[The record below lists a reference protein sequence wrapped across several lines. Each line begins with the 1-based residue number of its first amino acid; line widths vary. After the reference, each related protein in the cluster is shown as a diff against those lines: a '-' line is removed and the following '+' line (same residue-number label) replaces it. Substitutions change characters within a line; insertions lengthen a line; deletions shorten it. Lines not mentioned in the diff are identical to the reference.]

1 MKKALI
7 WLVVIVI
14 IAFIGYR
21 GYKAYQKSQV
31 KEVFVEEKTKPVE
44 IQVVKATPFK
54 RSLTFTGDVKGIEE
68 IDVFPKVSGKLVKIN
83 VREGDRVKKDQVLAL
98 VDRDIAGMKFELSEV
113 ISPVEGI
120 IGWVFLDEGAEVSPA
135 STSPQMGTPI
145 FRVVN
150 MDQVK
155 VVINV
160 IEKDIPKIKMGQTAE
175 ISSDAY
181 PDKTFSGKVSLIS
194 PVVDRLTRSAG
205 VEITLSNP
213 GHLLKPG
220 MYAQVSITTEKTREA
235 LLINSYSILEKGDK
249 RSVFVIR
256 DQKAYMKSVETGD
269 FGSDL
274 IEIKAGLTPGETLV
288 ISGHNRLSH
297 GDSVR
302 IVGGIN

>member
-14 IAFIGYR
+14 IALIGYR

-54 RSLTFTGDVKGIEE
+54 RSLSFTGDVKGIEE
-68 IDVFPKVSGKLVKIN
+68 IDVFPKVSGKLVQIK
-83 VREGDRVKKDQVLAL
+83 VREGDRIKKDQVLAL

-160 IEKDIPKIKMGQTAE
+160 IEKDLPKIKMGQTAE

-235 LLINSYSILEKGDK
+235 LLVNSYSILEK
-249 RSVFVIR
+249 V
-256 DQKAYMKSVETGD
+256 DQKAVFVVRDQRAYLKSVETGD

-288 ISGHNRLSH
+288 VSGHNRLSH

-302 IVGGIN
+302 IVGGIK

>member
-7 WLVVIVI
+7 WMVVLVI
-14 IAFIGYR
+14 IALIGYR
-21 GYKAYQKSQV
+21 GYKAYKKSQV

-44 IQVVKATPFK
+44 IQVVQTTPFK
-54 RSLTFTGDVKGIEE
+54 KYLSFTGDVKGIEE

-83 VREGDRVKKDQVLAL
+83 VTEGDRVKKDQVLAL
-98 VDRDIAGMKFELSEV
+98 VDRDVAGMKFELAEV
-113 ISPVEGI
+113 TSPVEGI
-120 IGWVFLDEGAEVSPA
+120 IGWVFLDEGAGVSPP
-135 STSPQMGTPI
+135 SPSPQMGTPI
-145 FRVVN
+145 FRIVN

-160 IEKDIPKIKMGQTAE
+160 IEKDLPKIKMGQTAE
-175 ISSDAY
+175 ISLGAY
-181 PDKTFSGKVSLIS
+181 PDRSFSGKVNLIN
-194 PVVDRLTRSAG
+194 PVVDQLTRSTA

-213 GHLLKPG
+213 GHLIKPG

-235 LLINSYSILEKGDK
+235 LLVNSYSILEKGDQ
-249 RSVFVIR
+249 RAVFVVR
-256 DQKAYMKSVETGD
+256 DQKAYLKSVETGD

-288 ISGHNRLSH
+288 VSGHNSLSH

-302 IVGGIN
+302 IVGGIK

>member
-7 WLVVIVI
+7 WIVVIVI
-14 IAFIGYR
+14 IALIGYR
-21 GYKAYQKSQV
+21 GYKAYQKSQT

-54 RSLTFTGDVKGIEE
+54 RSLSFTGDVKGIEE
-68 IDVFPKVSGKLVKIN
+68 IDVFPKVSGKLVKIK

-98 VDRDIAGMKFELSEV
+98 VDRDIAGMKFELAEV
-113 ISPVEGI
+113 TSPVEGI
-120 IGWVFLDEGAEVSPA
+120 IGWVFLDEGSGVSPP
-135 STSPQMGTPI
+135 SPSPQMGTPI

-160 IEKDIPKIKMGQTAE
+160 IEKDLPKIKMGQTAE

-181 PDKTFSGKVSLIS
+181 PDRSFSGKVSLIS
-194 PVVDRLTRSAG
+194 PVVDQLTRSAG
-205 VEITLSNP
+205 VEIILSNP

-220 MYAQVSITTEKTREA
+220 MYAQVSITTEKTKEA
-235 LLINSYSILEKGDK
+235 LLINSYSILEKGDQ
-249 RSVFVIR
+249 RAVFVVR
-256 DQKAYMKSVETGD
+256 DQKAYLESVETGD

-288 ISGHNRLSH
+288 VSGHNRLSH

-302 IVGGIN
+302 IVGGIK

>member
-14 IAFIGYR
+14 IALIGYR
-21 GYKAYQKSQV
+21 GYKAYQKSQT
-31 KEVFVEEKTKPVE
+31 EEILIEEKTKPVE
-44 IQVVKATPFK
+44 IQVVKATPFE
-54 RSLTFTGDVKGIEE
+54 RSLYFTGDIEGIDE

-83 VREGDRVKKDQVLAL
+83 VKEGDRVKKDQVLAL
-98 VDRDIAGMKFELSEV
+98 VDRDIAGMKFELAEV
-113 ISPVEGI
+113 TSPVEGI
-120 IGWVFLDEGAEVSPA
+120 VGWVFLDEGAGVSPP
-135 STSPQMGTPI
+135 SPSPQMGTPI

-150 MDQVK
+150 MDRVK

-160 IEKDIPKIKMGQTAE
+160 IEKDLPKIKMGQTAE

-181 PDKTFSGKVSLIS
+181 PDKIFSGKVSLIS
-194 PVVDRLTRSAG
+194 PVVDRMTRNAA

-213 GHLLKPG
+213 RHLLKPG

-235 LLINSYSILEKGDK
+235 LLVNSYSILEKGDE

-288 ISGHNRLSH
+288 VSGHNRLSQ

-302 IVGGIN
+302 IVGGIK

>member
-7 WLVVIVI
+7 WIVVIVI
-14 IAFIGYR
+14 IVLIGYR
-21 GYKAYQKSQV
+21 GYKAYQKSQT

-54 RSLTFTGDVKGIEE
+54 RSLSFTGDVKGIEE
-68 IDVFPKVSGKLVKIN
+68 IDVFPKVSGKLVKIK

-98 VDRDIAGMKFELSEV
+98 VDRDIAGMKFELAEV
-113 ISPVEGI
+113 TSPVEGI
-120 IGWVFLDEGAEVSPA
+120 VGWVFLDEGSGVSPP
-135 STSPQMGTPI
+135 SPSPQMGTPI

-160 IEKDIPKIKMGQTAE
+160 IEKDLPKIKMGQTAD

-181 PDKTFSGKVSLIS
+181 PDKSFSGKVSLIS
-194 PVVDRLTRSAG
+194 PVVDRLTRSAA
-205 VEITLSNP
+205 VEVTLSNP

-220 MYAQVSITTEKTREA
+220 MYAQVSITTEKTKEV
-235 LLINSYSILEKGDK
+235 LLINSYSILEKGDQ
-249 RSVFVIR
+249 RAVFVVR
-256 DQKAYMKSVETGD
+256 DQKAYLKSVETGD

-288 ISGHNRLSH
+288 VSGHNRLSH